1 MVFPN
6 LRPGP
11 PPPPLPL
18 SFYSAPWTPARCFLQ
33 QQTLQTW
40 TKGEAS
46 AQLPAGSGGSGD
58 VAGRGRRP
66 PLQPGPGAR
75 RPWDVAAGPQGPRNS
90 PSPWMQGP
98 GPAAALGRA
107 RQSSRAGLGPR
118 LSRVG
123 SLLRAH
129 TRGWP
134 RGSQV
139 PTEAGSLDD
148 QQPLPGLAPGSTSPR
163 PAHLEAGPEVPQEER
178 ARKGPPGKTGRGQ
191 AYAAASTVGAKAPR
205 ESWPAR
211 TPGGPARWGR
221 ATLLSWP
228 PPKPW

>member
-1 MVFPN
+1 MQLSLQSEIRWFFQTSG
-6 LRPGP
+6 PGP

-58 VAGRGRRP
+58 VAGRGGRAL
-66 PLQPGPGAR
+66 LQPGPCAR
-75 RPWDVAAGPQGPRNS
+75 RSRDVGAGLPGPRNS

-123 SLLRAH
+123 SLLRTH

-139 PTEAGSLDD
+139 PTEAESLDD
-148 QQPLPGLAPGSTSPR
+148 QQP
-163 PAHLEAGPEVPQEER
+163 PAGAG
-178 ARKGPPGKTGRGQ
+178 T
-191 AYAAASTVGAKAPR
+191 R
-205 ESWPAR
+205 EHV
-211 TPGGPARWGR
+211 T
-221 ATLLSWP
+221 
-228 PPKPW
+228 